1 LVPRGHSP
9 PDDFGFRGYRRLGEL
24 MNAASNSDV
33 VRTASN
39 SVPFTVPGRRPEPLA
54 SVRGHYWLALLTG
67 SLLLIA
73 GLAAALIYGQHQYE
87 AEAQVEVSPTFPAA
101 VQTGALPFNSDV
113 EYHEFVQQQV
123 AEIASYATTSAALN
137 LLGGDRRLWQ
147 APDESNRKAA
157 ERLASELEVNPILGT
172 YLVSVS
178 LTGREPEGLARIV
191 NAVVSAYLQREQH
204 RELEESDQRTQ
215 LLVQHRAALDK
226 EIEKL
231 RAQEAQLAQEL
242 GVSGFSASFVSPYDK
257 ILSDANAALDSAH
270 QATIKAQ
277 AHLDAL
283 NAEEQRLDSLEVDST
298 AEQMVSSDA
307 EVNEARAE
315 LAKEREEKFLQ
326 LQQLGPD
333 HPGRPALQ
341 AEMDDIDDELARLSS
356 GRADQLS
363 AILRQARRTE
373 AQRQVSEA
381 ESKVDQAQR
390 TQDGIQKLV
399 EDLRARAASLGAK
412 YREGVTTDANLARDT
427 SEIQQIDEQIGLLRI
442 QTQSPGFV
450 SVESRALI
458 PDIPLKGTR
467 RKILVI
473 FLAGAL
479 VLTIGLPTGLD
490 MVDPLIKT
498 PDELEAIVGFPPFGA
513 MLGSQGRAA
522 REALRAI
529 ALGII
534 RECRTSSIRSFVL
547 TPVSEGTVCRTLAL
561 ALAQE
566 LNQLGI
572 RTVALESSDFNK
584 KLSWGGIHGSATPP
598 PTDENPIPPPN
609 QGEVRWGASEASIF
623 RAAENSANNSGSD
636 HGAESRKIQS
646 EPRSYLA
653 TAGDRPTPASA
664 ESHHRPGAR
673 ESRVQF
679 ISPATDRASD
689 AHDEE
694 KDGTPAS
701 DGHNGAG
708 TRPQGNEAPAVM
720 GLGLFPPTS
729 AEAQA
734 NPTLPAMGRE
744 REGQDSTL
752 MPAPVRGLL
761 DKLRNRYDV
770 LLFEAPPILASA
782 DAEMLL
788 QMPAGAILVI
798 RAGHDVPRDVKA
810 SARRLERI
818 APPVVGTVMTYVSET
833 ERVGYSPQAIVRRWL
848 AAR

>member
-137 LLGGDRRLWQ
+137 LLGGYRRLWQ
-147 APDESNRKAA
+147 APDESDRKAA
-157 ERLASELEVNPILGT
+157 ERLASDLEVNPILGT

-231 RAQEAQLAQEL
+231 RTQEAQLAQEL

-572 RTVALESSDFNK
+572 RTVALESGDFNQ
-584 KLSWGGIHGSATPP
+584 KLTFGEDRTTNGPSEHGTESSEIRSEEGPYLSSA
-598 PTDENPIPPPN
+598 
-609 QGEVRWGASEASIF
+609 GELPA
-623 RAAENSANNSGSD
+623 
-636 HGAESRKIQS
+636 
-646 EPRSYLA
+646 
-653 TAGDRPTPASA
+653 PASV
-664 ESHHRPGAR
+664 ESHYRPAEPG
-673 ESRVQF
+673 SRVQF
-679 ISPATDRASD
+679 ISPATDRAND
-689 AHDEE
+689 AHDPE

-701 DGHNGAG
+701 NGYNGAG
-708 TRPQGNEAPAVM
+708 TRPQGKEAPALV
-720 GLGLFPPTS
+720 GLFPATS

-734 NPTLPAMGRE
+734 NASLPAKGRE
-744 REGQDSTL
+744 REGQDPTL
-752 MPAPVRGLL
+752 TPAPVRGLL
-761 DKLRNRYDV
+761 DRLRNRYDV

-798 RAGHDVPRDVKA
+798 RARHDVPRDVRA
-810 SARRLERI
+810 AARRLERI